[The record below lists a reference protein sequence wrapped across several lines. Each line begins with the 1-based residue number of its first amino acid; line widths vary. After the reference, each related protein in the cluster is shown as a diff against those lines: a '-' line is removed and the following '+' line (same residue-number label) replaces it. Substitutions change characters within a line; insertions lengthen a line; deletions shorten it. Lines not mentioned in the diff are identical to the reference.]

1 MKAILTLL
9 FVISVIYWFI
19 YIIELAQ
26 NQACIHQYNQ
36 IQKIKDSE
44 FYSDELK
51 RHNKNCN

>member
-44 FYSDELK
+44 FYQDELT